1 LKRGFAQQIQR
12 KPPSAVLAVRSIV
25 AKPPSSCVFA
35 PLLVTGIF
43 FSPFIVP
50 SVFVGVWIDT
60 G

>member
-1 LKRGFAQQIQR
+1 M
-12 KPPSAVLAVRSIV
+12 LAVRSIV